1 MYNYPT
7 ALCIEKLRFSDWV
20 NKHLNTLFFMVGFLD
35 MCITISIISRHH
47 TGMTLV
53 MKEAKKMTNT

>member
-7 ALCIEKLRFSDWV
+7 ALCNEKLRFSDWV
-20 NKHLNTLFFMVGFLD
+20 NKHLNTLFLMVGFLD

-47 TGMTLV
+47 TGMALV
-53 MKEAKKMTNT
+53 VKEAKKRTNT